1 MFTYGMFGFCNF
13 IILQFGTKQWN
24 SEVKY
29 MFLHKIRIYSIYDK
43 NYIYSL
49 LGLCYWFLTLRLK
62 YTCNSQNE
70 VVPC

>member
-1 MFTYGMFGFCNF
+1 MITYGMFGFCNF
-13 IILQFGTKQWN
+13 KILQFGTKQWN
-24 SEVKY
+24 SEAKD